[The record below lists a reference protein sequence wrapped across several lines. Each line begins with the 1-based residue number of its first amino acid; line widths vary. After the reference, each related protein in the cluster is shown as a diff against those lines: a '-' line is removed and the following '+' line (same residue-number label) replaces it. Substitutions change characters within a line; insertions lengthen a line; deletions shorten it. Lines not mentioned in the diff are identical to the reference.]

1 MPKIILNAREHLI
14 EEAKKQIN
22 ENGYSGVTIR
32 SIAKG
37 AGIGLGTFYNYFKSK
52 DILIAAFLLEDWN
65 ERLVKIAKI
74 SEGDCDPIVLIKEI
88 HSELG
93 AFIKA
98 HENIFTS
105 PEAIKSFNN
114 SVGGKHK
121 LLREQIAAPIYTVC
135 EKSEYENAEF
145 LSKFIAECVLTWTVE
160 GKSFEELEPL
170 IGKLL
175 VK

>member
-1 MPKIILNAREHLI
+1 MPKIIHNVREHLI
-14 EEAKKQIN
+14 EEAARQLS
-22 ENGYSGVTIR
+22 ENGYGGVTIR

-52 DILIAAFLLEDWN
+52 DMLIATFLLEDWN
-65 ERLVKIAKI
+65 ERLIKITKA
-74 SEGDCDPIVLIKEI
+74 SEGDCTPLALIRDI
-88 HSELG
+88 HFELRS
-93 AFIKA
+93 FTKA
-98 HENIFTS
+98 HEHIFTS

-121 LLREQIAAPIYTVC
+121 LLRNQIAAPIYTVC
-135 EKSEYENAEF
+135 EKGGYENAEF